1 MGSGVAS
8 LPSTVKGGE
17 FMTAK
22 QKRFI
27 ELYSGNATKAAI
39 AAGYSEKT
47 AYSIGQ
53 ELLNKPEIMEAIQL
67 REKERLSECIASREE
82 RQEFWTSIMRDVEEK
97 TADRLKA
104 SELLAKS
111 NGDFLERVEA
121 NVTTSEPPIIQV
133 NFTSSTDDEDYEEE

>member
-1 MGSGVAS
+1 
-8 LPSTVKGGE
+8 
-17 FMTAK
+17 MTPK

-27 ELYSGNATKAAI
+27 ELYDGNATRAAI

-47 AYSIGQ
+47 AYRIGA
-53 ELLNKPEIMEAIQL
+53 ELLQKTSVSEAIQL
-67 REKERLSECIASREE
+67 REKERLSEAIASREE
-82 RQEFWTSIMRDVEEK
+82 RQIFWSDIMRNVEEK

-121 NVTTSEPPIIQV
+121 NVNTNEPPIIQV
-133 NFTSSTDDEDYEEE
+133 VFTDEIDDDEEVS